1 MMPKIYKGI
10 LNMAFNSIFVGN
22 NVKVEIATAP
32 TGGGQAT
39 TFTVVEE
46 VGAFPSAAGAESN
59 VVSVNTFGQQ
69 YAKKLLGSRSV
80 PDLTLTVNWKPG
92 AVGQEM
98 LAAAAAAQTLIQ
110 VKVTYFQKIDDQ
122 DGAAYYS
129 IVNGYVSSDVV
140 NGDFDGVVTRDF
152 VVSVTGAPI
161 AVGEVTG
168 S

>member
-1 MMPKIYKGI
+1 
-10 LNMAFNSIFVGN
+10 MAFNSIFVGN

-80 PDLTLTVNWKPG
+80 PDLTLR
-92 AVGQEM
+92 
-98 LAAAAAAQTLIQ
+98 
-110 VKVTYFQKIDDQ
+110 KVRISRSCLPKL
-122 DGAAYYS
+122 
-129 IVNGYVSSDVV
+129 
-140 NGDFDGVVTRDF
+140 TR
-152 VVSVTGAPI
+152 
-161 AVGEVTG
+161 
-168 S
+168 

>member
-1 MMPKIYKGI
+1 
-10 LNMAFNSIFVGN
+10 MAFNSIFVGN
-22 NVKVEIATAP
+22 NVKVEIANAP
-32 TGGGQAT
+32 AGGGQAT

-46 VGAFPSAAGAESN
+46 VGAFPAAAGAESN

-92 AVGQEM
+92 SAGQEM
-98 LAAAAAAQTLIQ
+98 LATAAASQKLMQ
-110 VKVTYFQKIDDQ
+110 VKVTYFQNIADQ
-122 DGAAYYS
+122 DGPAYYS
-129 IVNGYVSSDVV
+129 IVNGLVNSDVV
-140 NGDFDGVVTRDF
+140 NGDFDSVVTRDF

-168 S
+168 A

>member
-1 MMPKIYKGI
+1 
-10 LNMAFNSIFVGN
+10 MAFNSIFVGN

-92 AVGQEM
+92 ATGQEM
-98 LAAAAAAQTLIQ
+98 LAAAAAAQTLI
-110 VKVTYFQKIDDQ
+110 
-122 DGAAYYS
+122 
-129 IVNGYVSSDVV
+129 
-140 NGDFDGVVTRDF
+140 
-152 VVSVTGAPI
+152 
-161 AVGEVTG
+161 
-168 S
+168 

>member
-1 MMPKIYKGI
+1 
-10 LNMAFNSIFVGN
+10 
-22 NVKVEIATAP
+22 
-32 TGGGQAT
+32 
-39 TFTVVEE
+39 
-46 VGAFPSAAGAESN
+46 
-59 VVSVNTFGQQ
+59 VSVNTFGQQ

>member
-59 VVSVNTFGQQ
+59 VVIRSYQTWVAYGDR
-69 YAKKLLGSRSV
+69 SRSTSSSSRCV
-80 PDLTLTVNWKPG
+80 HCPYYQKYSYPG
-92 AVGQEM
+92 A
-98 LAAAAAAQTLIQ
+98 
-110 VKVTYFQKIDDQ
+110 
-122 DGAAYYS
+122 S
-129 IVNGYVSSDVV
+129 
-140 NGDFDGVVTRDF
+140 
-152 VVSVTGAPI
+152 P
-161 AVGEVTG
+161 
-168 S
+168 

>member
-1 MMPKIYKGI
+1 
-10 LNMAFNSIFVGN
+10 MALNSIFVGN

-46 VGAFPSAAGAESN
+46 VGAFPSA
-59 VVSVNTFGQQ
+59 
-69 YAKKLLGSRSV
+69 
-80 PDLTLTVNWKPG
+80 LTVNWKPG
-92 AVGQEM
+92 ATGQEM

-110 VKVTYFQKIDDQ
+110 VKVTYYQNIDDQ

-168 S
+168 A

>member
-1 MMPKIYKGI
+1 
-10 LNMAFNSIFVGN
+10 MAFNSIFIGN
-22 NVKVEIATAP
+22 NVKVEIAEAP
-32 TGGGQAT
+32 ANGGQAT

-46 VGAFPSAAGAESN
+46 VGAFPAAAGAESN

-92 AVGQEM
+92 STGQE
-98 LAAAAAAQTLIQ
+98 LLASAAASQKLMQ
-110 VKVTYFQKIDDQ
+110 VKVTYFQNISDQ
-122 DGAAYYS
+122 DGPAYYS

-168 S
+168 A

>member
-1 MMPKIYKGI
+1 
-10 LNMAFNSIFVGN
+10 MAFNSIFVGN
-22 NVKVEIATAP
+22 NVKVEIANAP

-46 VGAFPSAAGAESN
+46 VGAFPSAAGAEST
-59 VVSVNTFGQQ
+59 VVSVNTFGEQ

-92 AVGQEM
+92 ATGQEM
-98 LAAAAAAQTLIQ
+98 LAAAAAAQTLLQ
-110 VKVTYFQKIDDQ
+110 VKVTYFQNIDDQ
-122 DGAAYYS
+122 EGAAYYS

-161 AVGEVTG
+161 AVGQVSG